1 MSVSPTF
8 LPYYLIVWKCIRN
21 TDSQSCWKRIQFGS
35 GSKTVKT
42 LKNLNNC
49 CYPLFYHLRS
59 NLITRSVRAD
69 DVPAHEGHHDEDL
82 RPHHLRTLCQ
92 GLLQGKFPYMLYPFR
107 SLFKIKSIQYRY
119 LYILC
124 FYVTVMLLPLL
135 IILQYL
141 CDGSC
146 QEEFFY
152 SWHKFF
158 LFS

>member
-92 GLLQGKFPYMLYPFR
+92 GLLQGKFPYIL
-107 SLFKIKSIQYRY
+107 LVACLKSKQFS
-119 LYILC
+119 ILC
-124 FYVTVMLLPLL
+124 FYVTVILLCLARYLL
-135 IILQYL
+135 FCNIYVMAVVKK
-141 CDGSC
+141 S
-146 QEEFFY
+146 
-152 SWHKFF
+152 
-158 LFS
+158 